1 MKYENNTI
9 KSARVKEL
17 LTRAGITFKDFSK
30 SLWGP
35 NSHNG
40 ITYFDARPDVKVST
54 LVRMAD
60 ILGCSI
66 EDILIRSDN
75 NPDSPT
81 VNGHHNVINSNY
93 VNTDVTTLR
102 AEVKALKMVIEEKN
116 QRIDDLK
123 KANSDLGKRLD
134 MVLQLGQNKDNRE

>member
-75 NPDSPT
+75 NSDSPT

-102 AEVKALKMVIEEKN
+102 AEVKALKWSS
-116 QRIDDLK
+116 RK
-123 KANSDLGKRLD
+123 KSAY
-134 MVLQLGQNKDNRE
+134 

>member
-1 MKYENNTI
+1 MRYENNTV

-17 LTRAGITFKDFSK
+17 LLRAGISIGDFSK

-35 NSHNG
+35 KSHNS

-54 LVRMAD
+54 LVRMAE

-66 EDILIRSDN
+66 EDILIKSDSSS
-75 NPDSPT
+75 DSPT

-93 VNTDVTTLR
+93 VNTDVTTLK

-116 QRIDDLK
+116 LRIEDLK
-123 KANSDLGKRLD
+123 KSNTELGRRLD
-134 MVLQLGQNKDNRE
+134 LVLQLGQNKDKAE

>member
-1 MKYENNTI
+1 
-9 KSARVKEL
+9 
-17 LTRAGITFKDFSK
+17 
-30 SLWGP
+30 
-35 NSHNG
+35 
-40 ITYFDARPDVKVST
+40 
-54 LVRMAD
+54 MAD

-75 NPDSPT
+75 NSDSPT

>member
-1 MKYENNTI
+1 MRYENNTV

-17 LTRAGITFKDFSK
+17 LLRAGISIGDFSK

-35 NSHNG
+35 KSHNS

-54 LVRMAD
+54 LVRMAE

-66 EDILIRSDN
+66 EDILIKSDSSS
-75 NPDSPT
+75 DSPT

-93 VNTDVTTLR
+93 VNTDVTTLK

-116 QRIDDLK
+116 LRIEDLK
-123 KANSDLGKRLD
+123 KSNSELGRRLD
-134 MVLQLGQNKDNRE
+134 LVLQLGQNKDKAE

>member
-75 NPDSPT
+75 NSDSPT

-102 AEVKALKMVIEEKN
+102 AEVKALKWSSRKN

-123 KANSDLGKRLD
+123 KQTATSEKIGYGSAIRT
-134 MVLQLGQNKDNRE
+134 NKDNRE